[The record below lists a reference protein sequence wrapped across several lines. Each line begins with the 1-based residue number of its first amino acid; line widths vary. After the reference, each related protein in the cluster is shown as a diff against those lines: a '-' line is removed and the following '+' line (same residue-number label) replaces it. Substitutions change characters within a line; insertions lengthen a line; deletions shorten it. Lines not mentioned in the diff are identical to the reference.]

1 MKLIKYLLYSFHKIA
16 NPRDRKRA
24 KKALLL
30 SFFQSIADVV
40 GLAAIVPVLML
51 AIDGDFL
58 EKSSKLRYFYKL
70 FHFKS
75 EAQFLIVLIIAV
87 FIFFVLKNT
96 FSIWL
101 QVYIKKT
108 AAHVVAKSTQLKYK
122 QFVNKDYH
130 EIITKGTPDFVNLV
144 MNVPYHYAT
153 GMLLPFVN
161 LFSEVVVIILFA
173 FFIIYNPMVFL
184 IVLIILAPAVYLINK
199 SIKSRIVN
207 IGVVSGELREEA
219 LEELNL
225 GISGITEIKLN
236 KVSGYFIANF
246 VKKQY
251 AYARN
256 EMKSLTVQAVPSRIL
271 EIIALLGVIILVIY
285 GYFFSTNPSEVRV
298 LGALF
303 VISIFRLIP
312 AINRVLVALM
322 HIKIYKYTAD
332 ELLKSAT
339 YVEQHSSPITFNDLI
354 EISNLSYT
362 YPGSDFELFKQV
374 NLSIRKGELIGLTG
388 ASGSGKSTLV
398 KILLRLYKAD
408 SGKIMVDGEEISDR
422 NELSWQQ
429 LIGYVG
435 QQPYILKGTIAE
447 NVALAEVDDLN
458 EGKIIES
465 LTLAGLHDFANQNML
480 SYNVGEGGIKI
491 SEGQKQ
497 RLAIARVIYK
507 GNKIIILDES
517 TSALDEET
525 ERKVLETLKELANNT
540 FSILIIA
547 HRKSILEACNRVY
560 QLENGTN

>member
-1 MKLIKYLLYSFHKIA
+1 M
-16 NPRDRKRA
+16 
-24 KKALLL
+24 
-30 SFFQSIADVV
+30 
-40 GLAAIVPVLML
+40 
-51 AIDGDFL
+51 
-58 EKSSKLRYFYKL
+58 
-70 FHFKS
+70 
-75 EAQFLIVLIIAV
+75 
-87 FIFFVLKNT
+87 
-96 FSIWL
+96 
-101 QVYIKKT
+101 
-108 AAHVVAKSTQLKYK
+108 VAKSTQLKYK

-312 AINRVLVALM
+312 AINRVLVSLM

-339 YVEQHSSPITFNDLI
+339 HVEQHSSPITFNDLI

-374 NLSIRKGELIGLTG
+374 NLSI
-388 ASGSGKSTLV
+388 GK
-398 KILLRLYKAD
+398 
-408 SGKIMVDGEEISDR
+408 
-422 NELSWQQ
+422 
-429 LIGYVG
+429 
-435 QQPYILKGTIAE
+435 
-447 NVALAEVDDLN
+447 
-458 EGKIIES
+458 
-465 LTLAGLHDFANQNML
+465 AN
-480 SYNVGEGGIKI
+480 
-491 SEGQKQ
+491 
-497 RLAIARVIYK
+497 
-507 GNKIIILDES
+507 
-517 TSALDEET
+517 
-525 ERKVLETLKELANNT
+525 
-540 FSILIIA
+540 
-547 HRKSILEACNRVY
+547 
-560 QLENGTN
+560 

>member
-1 MKLIKYLLYSFHKIA
+1 MQTQGSAKEQ
-16 NPRDRKRA
+16 

-312 AINRVLVALM
+312 AINRVLVSLM

-339 YVEQHSSPITFNDLI
+339 HVEQHSSPITFNDLI

-408 SGKIMVDGEEISDR
+408 SGKIIVDGEEISDR

>member
-1 MKLIKYLLYSFHKIA
+1 M
-16 NPRDRKRA
+16 
-24 KKALLL
+24 
-30 SFFQSIADVV
+30 
-40 GLAAIVPVLML
+40 
-51 AIDGDFL
+51 
-58 EKSSKLRYFYKL
+58 
-70 FHFKS
+70 
-75 EAQFLIVLIIAV
+75 
-87 FIFFVLKNT
+87 
-96 FSIWL
+96 
-101 QVYIKKT
+101 
-108 AAHVVAKSTQLKYK
+108 
-122 QFVNKDYH
+122 
-130 EIITKGTPDFVNLV
+130 
-144 MNVPYHYAT
+144 
-153 GMLLPFVN
+153 
-161 LFSEVVVIILFA
+161 
-173 FFIIYNPMVFL
+173 
-184 IVLIILAPAVYLINK
+184 
-199 SIKSRIVN
+199 N

-246 VKKQY
+246 VKNQY

-312 AINRVLVALM
+312 AINRVLVSLM

-339 YVEQHSSPITFNDLI
+339 HVEQHSSPITFNDLI

-408 SGKIMVDGEEISDR
+408 SGKIIVDGEEISDR

>member
-312 AINRVLVALM
+312 AINRVLVSLM

>member
-1 MKLIKYLLYSFHKIA
+1 
-16 NPRDRKRA
+16 
-24 KKALLL
+24 
-30 SFFQSIADVV
+30 
-40 GLAAIVPVLML
+40 
-51 AIDGDFL
+51 
-58 EKSSKLRYFYKL
+58 
-70 FHFKS
+70 
-75 EAQFLIVLIIAV
+75 
-87 FIFFVLKNT
+87 
-96 FSIWL
+96 
-101 QVYIKKT
+101 
-108 AAHVVAKSTQLKYK
+108 
-122 QFVNKDYH
+122 
-130 EIITKGTPDFVNLV
+130 
-144 MNVPYHYAT
+144 
-153 GMLLPFVN
+153 
-161 LFSEVVVIILFA
+161 
-173 FFIIYNPMVFL
+173 
-184 IVLIILAPAVYLINK
+184 
-199 SIKSRIVN
+199 
-207 IGVVSGELREEA
+207 
-219 LEELNL
+219 
-225 GISGITEIKLN
+225 
-236 KVSGYFIANF
+236 
-246 VKKQY
+246 
-251 AYARN
+251 
-256 EMKSLTVQAVPSRIL
+256 
-271 EIIALLGVIILVIY
+271 
-285 GYFFSTNPSEVRV
+285 
-298 LGALF
+298 
-303 VISIFRLIP
+303 
-312 AINRVLVALM
+312 M

-339 YVEQHSSPITFNDLI
+339 HVEQHSSPITFNDLI

-408 SGKIMVDGEEISDR
+408 SGKIIVDGEEISDR

>member
-16 NPRDRKRA
+16 NPRERKRA

-184 IVLIILAPAVYLINK
+184 IVLIILAPC
-199 SIKSRIVN
+199 
-207 IGVVSGELREEA
+207 
-219 LEELNL
+219 
-225 GISGITEIKLN
+225 
-236 KVSGYFIANF
+236 
-246 VKKQY
+246 
-251 AYARN
+251 
-256 EMKSLTVQAVPSRIL
+256 SLS
-271 EIIALLGVIILVIY
+271 
-285 GYFFSTNPSEVRV
+285 
-298 LGALF
+298 
-303 VISIFRLIP
+303 
-312 AINRVLVALM
+312 
-322 HIKIYKYTAD
+322 H
-332 ELLKSAT
+332 
-339 YVEQHSSPITFNDLI
+339 
-354 EISNLSYT
+354 
-362 YPGSDFELFKQV
+362 
-374 NLSIRKGELIGLTG
+374 
-388 ASGSGKSTLV
+388 
-398 KILLRLYKAD
+398 
-408 SGKIMVDGEEISDR
+408 
-422 NELSWQQ
+422 
-429 LIGYVG
+429 
-435 QQPYILKGTIAE
+435 
-447 NVALAEVDDLN
+447 
-458 EGKIIES
+458 
-465 LTLAGLHDFANQNML
+465 
-480 SYNVGEGGIKI
+480 
-491 SEGQKQ
+491 
-497 RLAIARVIYK
+497 
-507 GNKIIILDES
+507 
-517 TSALDEET
+517 
-525 ERKVLETLKELANNT
+525 
-540 FSILIIA
+540 
-547 HRKSILEACNRVY
+547 
-560 QLENGTN
+560 

>member
-1 MKLIKYLLYSFHKIA
+1 MKLIKYLLYSFLKIA
-16 NPRDRKRA
+16 RQREKRRA
-24 KKALLL
+24 KKALVF
-30 SFFQSIADVV
+30 SFFQSIADVL

-58 EKSSKLRYFYKL
+58 AKSSKLRYIYKL
-70 FHFKS
+70 FHFTS
-75 EAQFLIVLIIAV
+75 EAQFLIVLIVIV
-87 FIFFVLKNT
+87 FVFFILKNT

-108 AAHVVAKSTQLKYK
+108 AGHVVAQSTELKYK
-122 QFVNKDYH
+122 QFINKEYH
-130 EIITKGTPDFVNLV
+130 EIIIKGTPDFVNLV
-144 MNVPYHYAT
+144 MNVPYHYVT

-161 LFSEVVVIILFA
+161 LFSEVVVIILFS
-173 FFIIYNPMVFL
+173 FFIIYNPLVFL
-184 IVLIILAPAVYLINK
+184 IVLIFLAPAGYLINK
-199 SIKSRIVN
+199 SIKSKIVD
-207 IGVVSGELREEA
+207 IGIVSGELRESA

-236 KVSGYFIANF
+236 KVSAYFIANF

-251 AYARN
+251 TYARN
-256 EMKSLTVQAVPSRIL
+256 EMKSLTMQAVPSRIL

-285 GYFFSTNPSEVRV
+285 GYFFSDNPREVRV

-312 AINRVLVALM
+312 AINRVLVSLM

-332 ELLKSAT
+332 ELLKSAN
-339 YVEQHSSPITFNDLI
+339 YVEQHSNPIEFNSQI

-362 YPGSDFELFKQV
+362 YPGSDFELIKGV
-374 NLSIRKGELIGLTG
+374 NLHIKPGELIGLTG
-388 ASGSGKSTLV
+388 TSGSGKSTLV

-408 SGKIMVDGEEISDR
+408 SGKIIVDGEEVSDK

-447 NVALAEVDDLN
+447 NVALAEVDELN
-458 EGKIIES
+458 EEKIIAS
-465 LTLAGLHDFANQNML
+465 LQLAGLHDFANHKML
-480 SYNVGEGGIKI
+480 KYNVGEGGIKI

-525 ERKVLETLKELANNT
+525 ERKVLETLKELANNK

-547 HRKSILEACNRVY
+547 HRKSILDACDRFY
-560 QLENGTN
+560 KLKNGTI

>member
-184 IVLIILAPAVYLINK
+184 IVLIILAPAVYLFNK

>member
-16 NPRDRKRA
+16 NPRERKRA

-312 AINRVLVALM
+312 AINRVLVSLM

-339 YVEQHSSPITFNDLI
+339 HVEQHSSPITFNDLI

-408 SGKIMVDGEEISDR
+408 SGKIIVDGEEISDR